1 MKKYD
6 LEFVTEETNYGTNRN
21 TMHFFVMLNNR
32 KQLRT
37 LKNNKRKEAN
47 LWKII
52 I

>member
-21 TMHFFVMLNNR
+21 TMH
-32 KQLRT
+32 
-37 LKNNKRKEAN
+37 KRKEDN